1 MIIKGQYNTATV
13 MIDDIDRSTY
23 SQIQEFTNHEA
34 FFGKPIVVM
43 PDCHAGSGC
52 CIGFTQPLGDKIVP
66 NVVGVDIGCG
76 VQSCRFPIKEL
87 DLESL
92 DQFIRQ
98 NIPHGFSVGQ
108 RGQEVNDLVRYMSD
122 KIGTDADYAM
132 ASVGSLGGGN
142 HFIEAG
148 FDSNGD
154 FWITVPSGSRNLGL
168 KIAEYYT
175 KLAEKH
181 CADNG
186 LEARGI
192 AWLDRGSPEGAEYLE
207 MQRFAVTYAAHNR
220 RAIMDTIA
228 SHLKCEPFMEVD
240 TIHNYIGAGDMIRK
254 GAVSAKKGELLL
266 IPFNMR
272 DGIAL
277 CRGKGNPD
285 WNSSAPHGAGRILS
299 RGEAKR
305 KLNVEAFQADMRSAG
320 VYTTSADATTL
331 DEAPAAYKDMQV
343 ILDCIKDTVDVVDM
357 IRPVYNF
364 KAGVVRKKTTGRE

>member
-1 MIIKGQYNTATV
+1 M
-13 MIDDIDRSTY
+13 
-23 SQIQEFTNHEA
+23 
-34 FFGKPIVVM
+34 
-43 PDCHAGSGC
+43 
-52 CIGFTQPLGDKIVP
+52 
-66 NVVGVDIGCG
+66 
-76 VQSCRFPIKEL
+76 
-87 DLESL
+87 ESL

-108 RGQEVNDLVRYMSD
+108 RGQEVDDLVWYMTD
-122 KIGTDADYAM
+122 KIGADADYAM
-132 ASVGSLGGGN
+132 ASIGSLGGGN

-148 FDSNGD
+148 VDGNGD
-154 FWITVPSGSRNLGL
+154 FWITVHSGSRNLGL

-181 CADNG
+181 CSDNG

-192 AWLDRGSPEGAEYLE
+192 AWLDRGSPEGEEYIE
-207 MQRFAVTYAAHNR
+207 MQQCAIAYAAHNR
-220 RAIMDTIA
+220 RAIMDIIA
-228 SHLKCEPFMEVD
+228 SHLKCEPVMEVD
-240 TIHNYIGAGDMIRK
+240 TVHNWIGVDNVIRK
-254 GAVSAKKGELLL
+254 GAVSAEKGELLL

-364 KAGVVRKKTTGRE
+364 KAGGVRKKTPGRE